1 MVGMNPIIED
11 RLMKMHIAKIQAD
24 LTKISLGEQ
33 AAAHQH
39 QQPNWF
45 ALRLQKIGQWLIQMG
60 EKLDNTDKLRE
71 SRYKSNVCNYAQ

>member
-1 MVGMNPIIED
+1 MNPLIED
-11 RLMKMHIAKIQAD
+11 RLIKMHITKIQAD

-39 QQPNWF
+39 KQPNWF

-71 SRYKSNVCNYAQ
+71 ARYKSNACNYAQ